1 MKTRSLI
8 CRILCA
14 ALLLFTAAEAT
25 ADKKNKNSEAT
36 VTDIHSLTKAENIA
50 TPAVPEKQH
59 KPIADYMLREAQNI
73 LKQGYKVETERQGEV
88 VVVTIPAS
96 DLFVPNSTR
105 LEVSGQKLIE
115 PFSAYLKT
123 PNRFKVI
130 LAMHSDDTGSR
141 SYLEQLTTARMQ
153 AVKTFLEKRSA
164 NPGQIAAYAVADD
177 EPVCANSNIANRA
190 RNRRLEIYIIP
201 DEELIN
207 QVKKR

>member
-8 CRILCA
+8 FRILCA

-25 ADKKNKNSEAT
+25 ADKKNKNDEAT
-36 VTDIHSLTKAENIA
+36 ITDIHSMTKAENIA
-50 TPAVPEKQH
+50 TPAVPEKLH

-73 LKQGYKVETERQGEV
+73 LKQGYKVETERHGEV

-96 DLFVPNSTR
+96 DLFVPNSTE

-130 LAMHSDDTGSR
+130 LVMHSDDTGSR

-164 NPGQIAAYAVADD
+164 NLGQIVGYAVADD